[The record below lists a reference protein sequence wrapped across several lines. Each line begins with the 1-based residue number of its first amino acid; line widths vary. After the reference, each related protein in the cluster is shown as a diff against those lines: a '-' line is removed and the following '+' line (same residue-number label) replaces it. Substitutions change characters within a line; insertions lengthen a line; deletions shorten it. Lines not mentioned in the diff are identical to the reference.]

1 MNRLIPAVIAF
12 SASVLSLH
20 GAAPFKTV
28 ASPDYLARRDGS
40 LKIKNIEMYKDST
53 VVTFDAFN
61 YKNRSVTVDSVMA
74 IAADGKTYMPFSVE
88 GAEFGLPIVMDE
100 SRTHQFRLVYPP
112 IKKKTRLIDI
122 VVPGNGK
129 VISGV
134 RLDGKNYDRM
144 TSDQWLVNNTVPY
157 PGKLDT
163 LVYDRPHKAVIKG
176 MFTGYDKQMHGD
188 NFLIYNT
195 DEMLDLSKPT
205 VVPIADDGTFEIEID
220 CYMPK
225 HIFAMIWK
233 YIRRNMYIEPGREL
247 RLFFDFDRLIGQYWG
262 FENQRTTI
270 FNGGELGQINED
282 IICSPEM
289 WGYRCIP
296 ELNDSTPLDSAMM
309 MIAQKHEANLDEL
322 SKFFVEFKVCSPS
335 RELISNRE
343 KAQMVTFIV
352 NTASEAKYTAMYNR
366 KPAPEAPRDMFGFL
380 KNGFDSD
387 AMAVASTDGHLIN
400 GMAFSDLDRL
410 IGEENEYLFIVRDFG
425 LAYLKSRG
433 AELTADEQKTLDW
446 IDEHEGE
453 EMWLGTDSLNMFRSM
468 PFNVARRS
476 GLMNDYKQFNDSL
489 IKDESFKVY
498 DLSNAI
504 VRNMSRKA
512 REINT
517 YLGTEEPPLWWQIL
531 RASYLVS
538 YGGMPTDAVE
548 QRDAFEVLKQLK
560 DNGVFTSEAVYDA
573 LTNYYMT
580 AYEPIVLPETRGG
593 DLVRSIIEPYKGK
606 FVLMDL
612 WATTC
617 GPCRSGIEHSMEF
630 RVKNRGNDDFA
641 FVFVTSENDSPR
653 KEYDEY
659 SKMYLDGEDC
669 HYLSTSDYN
678 LLRELFE
685 FSGIPRYV
693 LFARDGRVASKKFMG
708 PYMMPNFLDKQGIKY
723 IR

>member
-1 MNRLIPAVIAF
+1 
-12 SASVLSLH
+12 
-20 GAAPFKTV
+20 
-28 ASPDYLARRDGS
+28 
-40 LKIKNIEMYKDST
+40 
-53 VVTFDAFN
+53 
-61 YKNRSVTVDSVMA
+61 
-74 IAADGKTYMPFSVE
+74 
-88 GAEFGLPIVMDE
+88 
-100 SRTHQFRLVYPP
+100 
-112 IKKKTRLIDI
+112 
-122 VVPGNGK
+122 
-129 VISGV
+129 
-134 RLDGKNYDRM
+134 
-144 TSDQWLVNNTVPY
+144 
-157 PGKLDT
+157 
-163 LVYDRPHKAVIKG
+163 
-176 MFTGYDKQMHGD
+176 
-188 NFLIYNT
+188 
-195 DEMLDLSKPT
+195 
-205 VVPIADDGTFEIEID
+205 
-220 CYMPK
+220 
-225 HIFAMIWK
+225 
-233 YIRRNMYIEPGREL
+233 
-247 RLFFDFDRLIGQYWG
+247 
-262 FENQRTTI
+262 
-270 FNGGELGQINED
+270 
-282 IICSPEM
+282 
-289 WGYRCIP
+289 
-296 ELNDSTPLDSAMM
+296 
-309 MIAQKHEANLDEL
+309 
-322 SKFFVEFKVCSPS
+322 
-335 RELISNRE
+335 
-343 KAQMVTFIV
+343 
-352 NTASEAKYTAMYNR
+352 
-366 KPAPEAPRDMFGFL
+366 
-380 KNGFDSD
+380 
-387 AMAVASTDGHLIN
+387 
-400 GMAFSDLDRL
+400 
-410 IGEENEYLFIVRDFG
+410 
-425 LAYLKSRG
+425 
-433 AELTADEQKTLDW
+433 
-446 IDEHEGE
+446 
-453 EMWLGTDSLNMFRSM
+453 MWLGTDSLNMFRSM

-489 IKDESFKVY
+489 IKEESFKVY

-693 LFARDGRVASKKFMG
+693 LFDRDGRVASKKFMG